1 MRTLAAAL
9 VLLLCTAGWA
19 QDKSLTLYTSL
30 APAEPGPL
38 ALRGSLFIRGDAKR

>member
-19 QDKSLTLYTSL
+19 QDKSLTLHTSL
-30 APAEPGPL
+30 APEPGPL
-38 ALRGSLFIRGDAKR
+38 ALRGSLFKR